1 MLYIVITASLIPEN
15 FEERKQQ
22 YINGIMRIQLMAKR
36 FPDAKLV
43 IVENNGYRETFLKGL
58 GIDVLYTN
66 MNCLNLEKGV
76 KELLDIKSCIQY
88 YNMAPTDFLV
98 KITGRYLLEA
108 DSPFFQELM
117 HINNDDCPVDCIIKY
132 GYFLDHSPTKIDD
145 CITGLIGMRVKYI
158 LEIEFPQHDEV
169 IEWKWAKA
177 SRLIDPKRIESLDM
191 LGIRICPGGLGL
203 DYFLV

>member
-1 MLYIVITASLIPEN
+1 
-15 FEERKQQ
+15 
-22 YINGIMRIQLMAKR
+22 
-36 FPDAKLV
+36 
-43 IVENNGYRETFLKGL
+43 
-58 GIDVLYTN
+58 

-88 YNMAPTDFLV
+88 YNMLPTDFIV

-117 HINNDDCPVDCIIKY
+117 HIDEGIDCIIKY
-132 GYFLDHSPTKIDD
+132 GYFLDPSPKKTDD
-145 CITGLIGMRVKYI
+145 CITALIGMRVKYI
-158 LEIEFPQHDEV
+158 LEIEFPQHDEA

-177 SRLIDPKRIESLDM
+177 SQLIDPKRIESLDM
-191 LGIRICPGGLGL
+191 LGIRICPHGLGL

>member
-1 MLYIVITASLIPEN
+1 MIYIVITASLIPEN

-22 YINGIMRIQLMAKR
+22 YIDGIMRIQLMAKR
-36 FPDAKLV
+36 FPESKVV
-43 IVENNGYRETFLKGL
+43 IVENNGYRDTFLQGL
-58 GIDVLYTN
+58 GCDVLYTN
-66 MNCLNLEKGV
+66 MNCLNVEKGV

-88 YNMAPTDFLV
+88 YNMLPTDFIV
-98 KITGRYLLEA
+98 KVTGRYLLEA
-108 DSPFFQELM
+108 DSPFFQELI
-117 HINNDDCPVDCIIKY
+117 HINGGIDCIIKY
-132 GYFLDHSPTKIDD
+132 GYFLDPSPQKIDD

-158 LEIEFPQHDEV
+158 LEIEIPSENEP

-191 LGIRICPGGLGL
+191 LGIRICPDGL